1 MMCSKISANALL
13 FTEIVRS
20 KLPRSTSRKSSN
32 ANSLRLLV
40 QLQHHDPVIV
50 LRHVHYTRSFPTSSP
65 LILCVDV
72 EHVAISLSQQHGI
85 GKGSSGSIFMHR
97 ICVPLFGKHVQI
109 WIYIVSFVVVS
120 KQTGTWFYITRV
132 CTSSLSSLASSTSL
146 S

>member
-20 KLPRSTSRKSSN
+20 KLTRSTSRKSSDE
-32 ANSLRLLV
+32 NSLRLLV

-65 LILCVDV
+65 LILCV
-72 EHVAISLSQQHGI
+72 EHVAISLSQQRGI
-85 GKGSSGSIFMHR
+85 RKGSSGSIFMHS